1 MRTVT
6 VDRPA
11 AGRRKAGVSKAA
23 PVGKETEGSSN
34 GAERYRSSR
43 QRCGTLTKKF

>member
-1 MRTVT
+1 VRTVT
-6 VDRPA
+6 VGRRA

-23 PVGKETEGSSN
+23 SVGKETEGSSN

-43 QRCGTLTKKF
+43 QRCGTLTKKL

>member
-1 MRTVT
+1 
-6 VDRPA
+6 
-11 AGRRKAGVSKAA
+11 
-23 PVGKETEGSSN
+23 VGKETEGSSN